1 MYGVNM
7 DVFRNYEWFGVKP
20 VKLQFIF
27 VPFGLDSNTVSCLVF
42 S

>member
-7 DVFRNYEWFGVKP
+7 DVFRNYEWFGSKP
-20 VKLQFIF
+20 EYLQFIF
-27 VPFGLDSNTVSCLVF
+27 VSFGLDSTMMSSLVL

>member
-27 VPFGLDSNTVSCLVF
+27 VSFGLDSTMMSSLVL